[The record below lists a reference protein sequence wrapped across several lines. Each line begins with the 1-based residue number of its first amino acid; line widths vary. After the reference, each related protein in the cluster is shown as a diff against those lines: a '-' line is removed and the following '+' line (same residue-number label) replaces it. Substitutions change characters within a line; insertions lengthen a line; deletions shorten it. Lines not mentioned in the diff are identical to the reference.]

1 MGKLRPGEVVV
12 GLGVLGGTLGVEVGT
27 KEIAICSEGEY
38 SIVCTCFGSLCDSSL
53 TIGRK
58 LAELGSRPKGC
69 QNDENHWPEASDA
82 IFVHFKELTVL
93 SAGVPLGSGNA
104 VIALPTSLPVD
115 ATPIL

>member
-1 MGKLRPGEVVV
+1 MGKLRPEGVIV

-27 KEIAICSEGEY
+27 MEIAICSEGEY

-82 IFVHFKELTVL
+82 IFVHFKELPSIQVTPDGDL
-93 SAGVPLGSGNA
+93 RDIGALEVPEGA
-104 VIALPTSLPVD
+104 
-115 ATPIL
+115 

>member
-1 MGKLRPGEVVV
+1 MGELGPGGVVV

-27 KEIAICSEGEY
+27 KEIAIYSESEY
-38 SIVCTCFGSLCDSSL
+38 SIICTCFGPLCDKSP

-82 IFVHFKELTVL
+82 IFVHFKEQYYFTVL
-93 SAGVPLGSGNA
+93 LMLIAWRKLACGS
-104 VIALPTSLPVD
+104 IKSSTPTE
-115 ATPIL
+115 

>member
-1 MGKLRPGEVVV
+1 MGKLRPEGVVV

-38 SIVCTCFGSLCDSSL
+38 SIVCTCFGSLCDSSP

-82 IFVHFKELTVL
+82 IFVHFKELISPV
-93 SAGVPLGSGNA
+93 GVK
-104 VIALPTSLPVD
+104 V
-115 ATPIL
+115 